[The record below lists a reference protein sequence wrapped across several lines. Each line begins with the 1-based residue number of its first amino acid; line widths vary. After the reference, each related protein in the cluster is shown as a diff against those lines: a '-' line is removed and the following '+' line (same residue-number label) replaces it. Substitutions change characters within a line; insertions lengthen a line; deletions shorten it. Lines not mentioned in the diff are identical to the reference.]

1 MDLLHLVEDPGPNDP
16 GFNVYT
22 TPGTW
27 NYNGRLWKTS
37 CEPYSATTRCRTE
50 IWATQI
56 TYKAGQYYRTDGF
69 VFNNLTYKPSPRS
82 IWRNNPLGGN
92 GQVGFN
98 KQWTGQD
105 GRKWRTECD
114 TAVSGRNGCR
124 SYIWATVAEA
134 YKTSSGAT
142 SYRVTNKWLFNN
154 IVQFS

>member
-1 MDLLHLVEDPGPNDP
+1 M
-16 GFNVYT
+16 
-22 TPGTW
+22 
-27 NYNGRLWKTS
+27 
-37 CEPYSATTRCRTE
+37 
-50 IWATQI
+50 
-56 TYKAGQYYRTDGF
+56 
-69 VFNNLTYKPSPRS
+69 FNNLTYKPSPRS